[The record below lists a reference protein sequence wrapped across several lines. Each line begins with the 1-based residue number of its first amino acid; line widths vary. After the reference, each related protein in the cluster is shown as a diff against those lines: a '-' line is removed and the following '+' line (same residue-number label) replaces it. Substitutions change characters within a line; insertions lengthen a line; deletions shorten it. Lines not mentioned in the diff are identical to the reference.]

1 MEHAGILFPNTSLPD
16 IIDFQ
21 GVTQTYGEKVVLNE
35 LNLLIEDKPDQGQ
48 FVVLM
53 GISGCG
59 KSTLLRYLNRLQKPT
74 SGEVLV
80 FGKPVAESGAIST
93 VFQDY
98 SSFYWYTVLQNVELP
113 LRLQGIPKKERR
125 ERALEMIAKVGL
137 KGHEHKFARAPLLS
151 GGQLQRVAIARS
163 LIANPAIILMDEPFG
178 ALDGNTRYEMQMLL
192 ADLWKTLQSTIIF
205 VTHDFAEAIFLGDD
219 IYVLDPRI
227 GKIGKHIPVNMP
239 MDRSLLT
246 KREPRFAELVLQL
259 EEALIETGHPLTQ

>member
-1 MEHAGILFPNTSLPD
+1 MEKAGVSFINTELPD
-16 IIDFQ
+16 IIEFR
-21 GVTQTYGEKVVLNE
+21 GVSQSYGEKVVLND

-80 FGKPVAESGAIST
+80 RGKPVAESSAIST

-113 LRLQGIPKKERR
+113 LLLQGVAKKERR
-125 ERALEMIAKVGL
+125 ERALDMIAKVGL
-137 KGHEHKFARAPLLS
+137 KGHEHKFARAPVLS

-163 LIANPAIILMDEPFG
+163 LIANPDIVLMDEPFG

-192 ADLWKTLQSTIIF
+192 ANLWKTIQSTIIF
-205 VTHDFAEAIFLGDD
+205 ITHDFAEAIFLGDD

-227 GKIGKHIPVNMP
+227 GKISAQIPVDIP

-246 KREPRFAELVLQL
+246 KREPRFAQLVLDL
-259 EEALIETGHPLTQ
+259 EQALIETGQPLNQ